1 MSQANYSV
9 ETTVSS
15 GIKIVT
21 GRVSVAANI
30 ATPLSGSRFTL
41 DPAGFNVSGVIK
53 IRLDDSYSQ
62 LLFASASSIDST
74 GDYDNYFRVYDE
86 ALPIVRIACHD
97 ANGNDV
103 QPGTTEFSFLL
114 VLAE

>member
-1 MSQANYSV
+1 MSVANYSV
-9 ETTVSS
+9 ETIVPS

-21 GRVSVAANI
+21 GRVSVASNVV
-30 ATPLSGSRFTL
+30 TPLNGSGFTL
-41 DPAGFNVSGVIK
+41 DPSFNASGLLK
-53 IRLDDSYSQ
+53 IQLDDSYSQ
-62 LLFASASSIDST
+62 LLFASASSIDGT
-74 GDYDNYFRVYDE
+74 GDYDNYFRIYG
-86 ALPIVRIACHD
+86 ASLPVVTIACHD

>member
-1 MSQANYSV
+1 MSEANYSV
-9 ETTVSS
+9 KTIVPS

-21 GRVSVAANI
+21 GRVSVASNVV
-30 ATPLSGSRFTL
+30 TPLNGSGFTL
-41 DPAGFNVSGVIK
+41 DPSFNVSGLLK
-53 IRLDDSYSQ
+53 IQLDDSYSQ
-62 LLFASASSIDST
+62 LLFASASSIDNT
-74 GDYDNYFRVYDE
+74 ADYDNYFRVYDVN
-86 ALPIVRIACHD
+86 LPVVRIACHD